1 MNNRN
6 RKKYIIL
13 CDGVDT
19 LNFMLYYLNSKELK
33 YEPRFS
39 NDIQLLNFVGI
50 DELFRSISI
59 LQRMD
64 DFDTVSR
71 MLILRDAETD
81 VNSANCSVRNA

>member
-1 MNNRN
+1 VNNRN

-39 NDIQLLNFVGI
+39 NDIQLLNLGGI

-64 DFDTVSR
+64 DFGTR
-71 MLILRDAETD
+71 
-81 VNSANCSVRNA
+81 SAAC